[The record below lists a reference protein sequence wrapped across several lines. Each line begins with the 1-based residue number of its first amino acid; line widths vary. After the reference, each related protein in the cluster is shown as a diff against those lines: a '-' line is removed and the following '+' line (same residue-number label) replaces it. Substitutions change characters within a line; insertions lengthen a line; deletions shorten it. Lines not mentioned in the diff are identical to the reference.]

1 MADVMRW
8 RYGET
13 NPVVAAVAAN
23 TVVEIGDLV
32 WQDGGQAKPA
42 NLLPHQGSESANQEL
57 FADRFLGV
65 AMQRSPAGQD
75 RPIRVATTGVFE
87 FPCDP
92 TDFELGDWVGPAGA
106 TGGGLQN
113 QRVKKVTDP
122 KYAIG
127 RCARRG
133 SELSSVLVDI
143 RSTIMTG
150 GVEGTTVLA
159 SSSSSSGS

>member
-13 NPVVAAVAAN
+13 NPVVAAVAAE
-23 TVVEIGDLV
+23 TAVEIGDLV
-32 WQDGGQAKPA
+32 WQDTDQAKPA
-42 NLLPHQGSESANQEL
+42 SLLPDQGGESANQER

-75 RPIRVATTGVFE
+75 RPIRAATTGVFE
-87 FPCDP
+87 FECPA

-127 RCARRG
+127 RCAKRG
-133 SELSSVLVDI
+133 SALQNVLVDI
-143 RSTIMTG
+143 RSTVMTG
-150 GVEGTTVLA
+150 GVEGTTAA
-159 SSSSSSGS
+159 SSSSSSGQ

>member
-13 NPVVAAVAAN
+13 NPVVAAVAAQ
-23 TVVEIGDLV
+23 TLIEIGDLV
-32 WQDGGQAKPA
+32 WQDGGEAKPA
-42 NLLPHQGSESANQEL
+42 SLLPNQGTESANQEQ

-87 FPCDP
+87 FDCPP
-92 TDFELGDWVGPAGA
+92 SDFELGDWIGPAGR
-106 TGGGLQN
+106 TDGGLQN

-127 RCARRG
+127 RCAKRG
-133 SELSSVLVDI
+133 KGVQSVLVDI

-150 GVEGTTVLA
+150 GVEGTTAPPA
-159 SSSSSSGS
+159 SSSSGQ